1 MKVLSICFTAKV
13 NQIATSSKIPKMSRS
28 FNFTS
33 DVSVHAIVTC
43 QGVFVPVPA
52 FDDYFIL
59 LVQHIVL
66 SINSDLQLS
75 LKQSRHRFVLTLYCW
90 YRLKFPTL
98 RLALLLKLQFSKVHS
113 IVASHYFASCGWR
126 IFYGS
131 NILFHILFLI
141 CGNKFSFESFQN

>member
-75 LKQSRHRFVLTLYCW
+75 LKQSSHRFVLTLYCW
-90 YRLKFPTL
+90 YRPK
-98 RLALLLKLQFSKVHS
+98 
-113 IVASHYFASCGWR
+113 ISHTKT
-126 IFYGS
+126 GS
-131 NILFHILFLI
+131 
-141 CGNKFSFESFQN
+141 SFEASIFQSSFNSCESLFCFLWLKDFLWFKYLVSYFVSDMW